1 MHLIRNVVILL
12 CLLLTEKL
20 VSQNALSSNEFDS
33 IYYHALAAVRTD
45 SIKANI
51 ELKKLTS
58 SMKDYSAIQK
68 ARISFLRFCM
78 IRSDKKRYV
87 TIENQMYSAPDSLS
101 IIDSLLYSS
110 SKYLERSMPDKAIPL
125 LMDGMNMLHENSEKS
140 QLCTINLCEAYRQK
154 QEYAKGTSM
163 LNELLSDKSTLSDE
177 NKAYAYNRL
186 AALYN
191 EWGHP
196 RTSYPDSVLKY
207 SNLCITLSEK
217 INSKPN
223 MAAAQNELSFQFMR
237 KKEYEKALALSVKSA
252 ENFLEA
258 GRSFHAMNALI
269 NKSNIYIAKKEYT
282 HALRAI
288 EEAIDM
294 SEVDQNKNLYL
305 RLYSQMA
312 RICQL
317 TGNYKD
323 AFELLKISYQLQ
335 SDFFKDRINMQ
346 INEQS
351 AKYDLL
357 VKEQKIKKEKE
368 KNEFHRRQLIL
379 LVFIT
384 ISLLV
389 AFIVGFFYFRL
400 RRKGVIRQK
409 LMEAVAETEI
419 QEQKRIARDL
429 HDGLGPVLSA
439 INHYFQAFL
448 DAKPGDKPTIQKKL
462 REVISDAIDEVSRIS
477 QNISP
482 HVLEQFGLIAALN
495 SFIAPLAKNDRL
507 KVNFTS
513 GFSGRFD
520 LKKEL
525 TIYRCI
531 TELFNNTMKHAGAT
545 HISLTITSGDRM
557 LYITY
562 SDNGKGFNTEVKNH
576 GGMGLYNIRQRMKS
590 FGGSVVIESAQNEGT
605 KTMMALPI

>member
-1 MHLIRNVVILL
+1 MRLIRNVVILL
-12 CLLLTEKL
+12 CLILTEKL
-20 VSQNALSSNEFDS
+20 VSQNAVPSNEFDS

-51 ELKKLTS
+51 ELKKLAS

-78 IRSDKKRYV
+78 IRSDKKRYF

-101 IIDSLLYSS
+101 LIDSLLYSS

-125 LMDGMNMLHENSEKS
+125 LMDDINRLPENSEKS
-140 QLCTINLCEAYRQK
+140 HLCTINLCEAYRQK

-163 LNELLSDKSTLSDE
+163 LNELLYDNPTLSDE
-177 NKAYAYNRL
+177 NRAYAYNRL

-191 EWGHP
+191 EWGYP
-196 RTSYPDSVLKY
+196 RISYSDSVLKY
-207 SNLCITLSEK
+207 SDLCIKLSEK

-223 MAAAQNELSFQFMR
+223 LAAAQNELSFQFMR
-237 KKEYEKALALSVKSA
+237 KKEYEKALELSLKSV
-252 ENFLEA
+252 EIFKEA
-258 GRSFHAMNALI
+258 GMPFHAMSALI
-269 NKSNIYIAKKEYT
+269 NQSNIYIGEKKFGS
-282 HALRAI
+282 ALKAI
-288 EEAIDM
+288 GDAMDM
-294 SEVDQNKNLYL
+294 SEIEQNRNLYL
-305 RLYSQMA
+305 RLYSQFA
-312 RICQL
+312 RICQQM
-317 TGNYKD
+317 GNYKE
-323 AFELLKISYQLQ
+323 AFELLKISNQLQ

-368 KNEFHRRQLIL
+368 KNEFRRRQLIL

-400 RRKGVIRQK
+400 KRKGVIRQK

-448 DAKPGDKPTIQKKL
+448 DARPIEKPTIQKKL

-482 HVLEQFGLIAALN
+482 HVLEQFGLVPALN
-495 SFIAPLAKNDRL
+495 SFIAPLDKNDRL
-507 KVNFTS
+507 KVSFTS
-513 GFSGRFD
+513 GFNGRFD

-531 TELFNNTMKHAGAT
+531 TELFNNTMKHASAT
-545 HISLTITSGDRM
+545 HISLTITSSNRI

-562 SDNGKGFNTEVKNH
+562 SDNGKGFNTDMKHH

-590 FGGSVVIESAQNEGT
+590 FGGSVVIESAQNKGT